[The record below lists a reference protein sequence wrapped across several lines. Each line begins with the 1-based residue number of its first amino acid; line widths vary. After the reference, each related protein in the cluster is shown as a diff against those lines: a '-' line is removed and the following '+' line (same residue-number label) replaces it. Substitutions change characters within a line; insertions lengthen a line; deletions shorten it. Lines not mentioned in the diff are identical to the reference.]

1 MSQQFLYEKFK
12 HYNQE
17 KLFEIGFNPEIYK
30 PEIVQIVKQVIA
42 ERGWT
47 EIFEKELAAINKK
60 KIEEE
65 KQYESEIEEK
75 ADYYRNVVEFRND
88 GNYFQIR
95 IADIPKFEGA
105 LNEHE
110 IEFFREDKHVGA
122 QMDAYPTQTYFFRTK
137 NIQKVDDLTKE
148 LEINTAPY
156 ADPLPFIKF
165 EGIAI
170 IIIIIAIILILS
182 IPIRF

>member
-17 KLFEIGFNPEIYK
+17 KLFEMGFHPEIYK
-30 PEIVQIVKQVIA
+30 PEIIQVVKQVIA
-42 ERGWT
+42 DRGWT
-47 EIFEKELAAINKK
+47 EVFEKEFAETKK
-60 KIEEE
+60 RKIEDEDR
-65 KQYESEIEEK
+65 YETEIEEN
-75 ADYYRNVVEFRND
+75 AGYYKNVIEFRND

-110 IEFFREDKHVGA
+110 IEFFREDKHIGT
-122 QMDAYPTQTYFFRTK
+122 QLDTYPTQTYFFRTK
-137 NIQKVDDLTKE
+137 DIQKVDDLTKE
-148 LEINTAPY
+148 LQINTAPY

-170 IIIIIAIILILS
+170 IIIIIAILLI
-182 IPIRF
+182 IFFPIRF